1 MPHVGK
7 PIPHDSAVGH
17 VTGAAPYIDDMPAR
31 VDELHVG
38 FVGSPVASGLI
49 ESIDLS
55 AARALPG
62 VAALFTADDLPGKNI
77 FGAII
82 CDEPVLPKDRVLY
95 VGQPVVVVAAESR
108 AVLEKA
114 RRLVKINVTASEPIL
129 SIELAVELKRFIG
142 PARRIAWGDV
152 DAAMKTAPHRLSGVF
167 HNLGQEQ
174 FYLESQAALAYPGE
188 QGEMVVYSSTQNPTE
203 TQHVVAEALGLHMH
217 QVVCICKRMGGGFGG
232 KETQGSIPAVMAALV
247 AQKTG
252 RSARVIYNKDD
263 DMCSTGKRHAY
274 RAEWE
279 VGFDD
284 DGRILAYR
292 VQYYS
297 DGGAAADLSTS
308 VMERTMLHTDNSYY
322 FPNIE
327 IRGQVCFTNYPPN
340 TAFRGFGGPQGIAA
354 TENMIHEVAG
364 YLKSRASGLNSA
376 AHNGEAPHDGQ
387 ANGKIHHDGQII
399 LAGAT
404 AGLPSSGRSINS
416 LHVQVQNLYG
426 TEDRNIT
433 PYGQLF
439 KKNHLPEIL
448 AQLANTSE
456 YQRRLKEIE
465 ATNQTDRLW
474 LRGLALSPV
483 KFGISFTTKFL
494 NQGNALVNVYHDG
507 TVQVSTGG
515 TEMGQGLYVK
525 VRQLVAD
532 EFGLPLERVVVMATS
547 TEKNIN
553 TSPTA
558 ASAGTDLNGAAA
570 VNACR
575 QIKSRMAMFAARQ
588 LASTELGLSESS
600 NSIAFEDGQVFD
612 VRHPQRRIP
621 FGEFCRMA
629 RRERVDLGARGFY
642 ATPGVDFNRETG
654 CGNPFFYFTQG
665 AAVAEVKIDRFTGE
679 LTVPRVDMLMD
690 IGRSINP
697 GVDMGQ
703 IIGGFIQGMGWVTGE
718 CLVYNERGELLSHSP
733 TTYKIPAVTDVPPVF
748 NCDLFPNDD
757 NTENVASSKA
767 VGEPPLMHATCV
779 WTAVKHALGC
789 VSQAVASELRLPATG
804 EEILRCLTLVQPRR
818 PASTKTANGSFTTET
833 QRRGEEM
840 AANQRK

>member
-1 MPHVGK
+1 MPSVGK
-7 PIPHDSAVGH
+7 PLPHDSAVGH
-17 VTGAAPYIDDMPAR
+17 VTGKAPYIDDLPAR
-31 VDELHVG
+31 VDELYVG
-38 FVGSPVASGLI
+38 FVGSPVASGRI
-49 ESIDLS
+49 EAIDS
-55 AARALPG
+55 DAAKALPG
-62 VAALFTADDLPGKNI
+62 VVAIFTADDLPGKNI

-82 CDEPVLPKDRVLY
+82 CDEPVLPKEKVLY
-95 VGQPVVVVAAESR
+95 VGQPVVVVAAVSR

-114 RRLVKINVTASEPIL
+114 RRLVKIKVAASEPIL
-129 SIELAVELKRFIG
+129 SIERAIELRRFIG
-142 PARRIAWGDV
+142 PLRQIRRGDPEM
-152 DAAMKTAPHRLSGVF
+152 ALKAAPHRLSGVF

-188 QGEMVVYSSTQNPTE
+188 EGQVVVHSSTQNPTE

-217 QVVCICKRMGGGFGG
+217 QVVCVCKRMGGGFGG

-252 RSARVIYNKDD
+252 RAARVIYNKDD

-284 DGRILAYR
+284 DGKILAYR

-322 FPNIE
+322 IPNID

-340 TAFRGFGGPQGIAA
+340 TAFRGFGGPQGMAA
-354 TENMIHEVAG
+354 TENVIHEIAG
-364 YLKSRASGLNSA
+364 YLKSNYVVAHGKA
-376 AHNGEAPHDGQ
+376 AGNGHIHDGQ
-387 ANGKIHHDGQII
+387 MLPHLTTALDIQI
-399 LAGAT
+399 G
-404 AGLPSSGRSINS
+404 
-416 LHVQVQNLYG
+416 NLYG
-426 TEDRNIT
+426 IEDRNIT

-439 KKNHLPEIL
+439 KKNHLREIL
-448 AQLANTSE
+448 TQLAHGCDYE
-456 YQRRLKEIE
+456 GRLAEIE
-465 ATNQTDRLW
+465 TANTTDRLW

-515 TEMGQGLYVK
+515 TEMGQGLNVK
-525 VRQLVAD
+525 IRQLVAD
-532 EFGLPLERVVVMATS
+532 EFGLPTERVLIMPTS

-575 QIKSRMAMFAARQ
+575 EIKSRLAVFAARQ
-588 LASTELGLSESS
+588 LMSAELGLGESS
-600 NSIAFEDGQVFD
+600 NSIVFEDGHVLD

-621 FGEFCRMA
+621 FGELCGAA

-654 CGNPFFYFTQG
+654 RGNPFFYFTQG

-733 TTYKIPAVTDVPPVF
+733 TTYKIPAVTDVPPIF
-748 NCDLFPNDD
+748 NCQLFPNDD
-757 NTENVASSKA
+757 NTDNVASSKA
-767 VGEPPLMHATCV
+767 VGEPPLMHSLCV

-789 VSQAVASELRLPATG
+789 VLPVAASALRLPAAG
-804 EEILRCLTLVQPRR
+804 EEILRCLTLARKHHQQLVVHE
-818 PASTKTANGSFTTET
+818 NGAAERTTERT
-833 QRRGEEM
+833 LQ
-840 AANQRK
+840 K

>member
-1 MPHVGK
+1 MPSIGK
-7 PIPHDSAVGH
+7 PLPHDSAVGH
-17 VTGAAPYIDDMPAR
+17 VTGKAPYIDDLPAR
-31 VDELHVG
+31 VDELYVG
-38 FVGSPVASGLI
+38 FVGSPVAAGRI
-49 ESIDLS
+49 ESMDLE
-55 AARALPG
+55 AARTLPG
-62 VAALFTADDLPGKNI
+62 VVALYTADDLPGKNL

-82 CDEPVLPKDRVLY
+82 CDEPVLPKEKVLY
-95 VGQPVVVVAAESR
+95 VGQPVIVAAAVSR
-108 AVLEKA
+108 GALEKA
-114 RRLVKINVTASEPIL
+114 RRLVKLKVAASEPIL
-129 SIELAVELKRFIG
+129 SIQRALELKRFIG
-142 PARRIAWGDV
+142 PARQIRRGDPEG
-152 DAAMKTAPHRLSGVF
+152 ALKTAPHRLSGVF

-188 QGEMVVYSSTQNPTE
+188 QGQVVVHSSTQNPTE

-252 RSARVIYNKDD
+252 RAARVVYGKDD

-279 VGFDD
+279 VGFDNE
-284 DGRILAYR
+284 GRILAYR

-322 FPNIE
+322 FPNID

-354 TENMIHEVAG
+354 TENVIHEIAH
-364 YLKSRASGLNSA
+364 YLKSRGTVL
-376 AHNGEAPHDGQ
+376 HDGHAKLHHAL
-387 ANGKIHHDGQII
+387 ANGKKSGNGQVIPSP
-399 LAGAT
+399 AT
-404 AGLPSSGRSINS
+404 AKVGS
-416 LHVQVQNLYG
+416 LDVQMRNLYG
-426 TEDRNIT
+426 TDDRNIT

-439 KKNHLPEIL
+439 KKNHLSEIL
-448 AQLANTSE
+448 TQLSRSSD
-456 YQRRLKEIE
+456 YVWRLTEIE
-465 ATNQTDRLW
+465 AANTKDRLW

-494 NQGNALVNVYHDG
+494 NQGNALVNIYHDG
-507 TVQVSTGG
+507 SVQVSTGG
-515 TEMGQGLYVK
+515 TEMGQGLNVK
-525 VRQLVAD
+525 IRQLVAD
-532 EFGLPLERVVVMATS
+532 EFGLSPDKVLVMATS

-575 QIKSRMAMFAARQ
+575 EIKSRLAQFAARQ
-588 LASTELGLSESS
+588 LMSVELGLGESS
-600 NSIAFEDGQVFD
+600 NSIAFADGQVFD
-612 VRHPQRRIP
+612 VRHPEKRIP
-621 FGEFCRMA
+621 FGEFCAAA
-629 RRERVDLGARGFY
+629 RRERIDLGARGFY

-654 CGNPFFYFTQG
+654 RGNPFFYFTQG

-679 LTVPRVDMLMD
+679 LSVPRVDMLMD

-733 TTYKIPAVTDVPPVF
+733 TTYKIPAVTDVPPIF
-748 NCDLFPNDD
+748 NCELFPNDD

-789 VSQAVASELRLPATG
+789 VSTTAASQLHLPATG
-804 EEILRCLTLVQPRR
+804 EEILRCLTLAAPRQQ
-818 PASTKTANGSFTTET
+818 AAAKIGNGAAAIQT
-833 QRRGEEM
+833 QRQGE
-840 AANQRK
+840 AATK